1 MEASDV
7 GIISRL
13 DLFLVGLGAV
23 AAGVTGLLAVMAHY
37 GGHSP
42 SPSISRLFLGVS
54 TIVFIVLFI
63 IICSGF
69 VTGTVLGQVT
79 NL

>member
-1 MEASDV
+1 MLRLLHDLDCRKNVGNRAYLTVEASDV

-37 GGHSP
+37 GGHSA
-42 SPSISRLFLGVS
+42 SPSIS
-54 TIVFIVLFI
+54 
-63 IICSGF
+63 
-69 VTGTVLGQVT
+69 
-79 NL
+79 